1 MINTAQNWKQ
11 MIGLEPMT
19 EEEFRASIE
28 AGLKEVESGE
38 LVPAEKV
45 FANLERKYSKDAGIQ
60 NRAYQSR

>member
-1 MINTAQNWKQ
+1 MPK
-11 MIGLEPMT
+11 
-19 EEEFRASIE
+19 EFVFQV
-28 AGLKEVESGE
+28 AGPRKKLRVTFGEVESGE